1 MRCNVVGLDKYKDLT
16 DKVVQ
21 DMVKQFNVPSEEI
34 EGIEKIVKN
43 KYSIKKYEDITEQRH
58 MYENFFYLKTK
69 IKRGE
74 KTFDLKDE
82 PLLNQII
89 RTKIDNGHGNWLSE
103 GERDMLDKEK
113 FSKWKVMV
121 SQEEYDRISHEVS
134 EKGKATIYCK
144 YGFLSHAYMKD
155 GKLFDSDGDR
165 EIMVMDKNI
174 FSNGKMKITNP
185 IMKKFWEIWKPKG
198 MNDEQIMKIWDN
210 LGTRFTEELYGKD
223 LSEITFE
230 THSIN
235 TNPSKMEIN

>member
-1 MRCNVVGLDKYKDLT
+1 
-16 DKVVQ
+16 
-21 DMVKQFNVPSEEI
+21 
-34 EGIEKIVKN
+34 
-43 KYSIKKYEDITEQRH
+43 
-58 MYENFFYLKTK
+58 
-69 IKRGE
+69 
-74 KTFDLKDE
+74 
-82 PLLNQII
+82 
-89 RTKIDNGHGNWLSE
+89 
-103 GERDMLDKEK
+103 
-113 FSKWKVMV
+113 
-121 SQEEYDRISHEVS
+121 
-134 EKGKATIYCK
+134 
-144 YGFLSHAYMKD
+144 MKD

-174 FSNGKMKITNP
+174 FSDGKMKITNP